1 MDAIVFTWSGSLQ
14 EEWDDRADDLAA
26 FLETVHDRYGMEAGI
41 LSEAD
46 RAATEDAVGTDLFD
60 FAVGN
65 VENIVEV
72 MTALAG
78 KYDKVFFVSDLR
90 AELAAV
96 NQSGAYTVGYN
107 AESVN
112 AEELSGVG
120 PNYIVDS
127 LDELEQI
134 LLLEEME

>member
-1 MDAIVFTWSGSLQ
+1 MDALIFSYSGSFKDEIDER
-14 EEWDDRADDLAA
+14 EEEIAHIIGL
-26 FLETVHDRYGMEAGI
+26 VHDRYGMEVGVVANEGRDVTEE
-41 LSEAD
+41 SVD
-46 RAATEDAVGTDLFD
+46 RFDID

-65 VENIVEV
+65 VDNILEV
-72 MTALAG
+72 LRSLAQ
-78 KYDKVFFVSDLR
+78 KYDKAFFVSDVR
-90 AELAAV
+90 AELVAV

-107 AESVN
+107 SGNVD

-134 LLLEEME
+134 LLLEAQN